1 MASCQEFLFLRKLH
15 VHTGPMIGIAK
26 DAAWQEGLLALDST
40 VPALAGV
47 AELADAPDSKSGI
60 L

>member
-1 MASCQEFLFLRKLH
+1 L
-15 VHTGPMIGIAK
+15 GIVTIAE
-26 DAAWQEGLLALDST
+26 DELGRRGSRMHILGFR
-40 VPALAGV
+40 AGV

>member
-1 MASCQEFLFLRKLH
+1 LQKRSFDPGLASIPEECM
-15 VHTGPMIGIAK
+15 MIIFR
-26 DAAWQEGLLALDST
+26 
-40 VPALAGV
+40 AGV

>member
-1 MASCQEFLFLRKLH
+1 MKIN
-15 VHTGPMIGIAK
+15 VHISRDKGIAK
-26 DAAWQEGLLALDST
+26 DAAWQASHPVLDSQL
-40 VPALAGV
+40 PALAGV